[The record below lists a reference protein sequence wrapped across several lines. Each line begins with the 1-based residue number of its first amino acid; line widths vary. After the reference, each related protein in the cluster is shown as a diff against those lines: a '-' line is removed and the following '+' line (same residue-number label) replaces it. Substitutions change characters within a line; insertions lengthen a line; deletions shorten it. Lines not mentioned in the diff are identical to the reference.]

1 MPRKWWV
8 LVSVA
13 CGTFMATLDSSI
25 VNIAL
30 PTLTQELG
38 VDLPQVKWVVI
49 IYLLVITCLLLP
61 FGRISDQFGRK
72 RVFQLGFFFFTIGSI
87 LCGLSSSLQGLV
99 LSRAFQAMGA
109 AMLMANGPAIITA
122 CFPSNERGTAL
133 GTMGM
138 VVSAGLIS
146 GPSIGGILIGHWSW
160 PSIFLVN
167 VPIGFIGIFLV
178 QIFVDATVAGQ
189 GTQKSPRAMRPPF
202 DWAGAILQMILL
214 ISFIVL
220 FDPPSLSIA
229 GNLPFAVPRLALLAI
244 VVVVGAIFVKV
255 ESRAPA
261 PLFDLALLKVRSFW
275 TGNLASFL
283 TFVSFS
289 SVSVLMPFFL
299 QNVLHFSP
307 KLTGVFMTA
316 VPLMIFVVAP
326 ISGRLSDRMG
336 SRGLSAAGALI
347 GAMSVFGMAGLFGD
361 GITEHV
367 SRAGIIFAL
376 GSVGLAT
383 GLFQSP
389 NNNSIMGAVPL
400 SKLGVASALLAT
412 IRNLGLVTGTGL
424 ATSLFSWEM
433 QVTGSFVTAMHFAL
447 FVAGVLG
454 AGAMMASLGKRKEG
468 VIRGKTPEKG

>member
-1 MPRKWWV
+1 
-8 LVSVA
+8 
-13 CGTFMATLDSSI
+13 MATLDSSI

-38 VDLPQVKWVVI
+38 VDLPHVKWVVI
-49 IYLLVITCLLLP
+49 IYLLVVTCLLLP

-72 RVFQLGFFFFTIGSI
+72 RVFQLGFFFFTVGSI
-87 LCGLSSSLQGLV
+87 FCGMSSTLNGLV
-99 LSRAFQAMGA
+99 LSRAFQALGA

-122 CFPSNERGTAL
+122 CFPSQERGTAL

-146 GPSIGGILIGHWSW
+146 GPSIGGLLIGHWGW

-178 QIFVDATVAGQ
+178 QIFVDANVAGQ
-189 GTQKSPRAMRPPF
+189 PLGRSPRAPF
-202 DWAGAILQMILL
+202 DWTGAILQMILL
-214 ISFIVL
+214 ISFIIL

-229 GNLPFAVPRLALLAI
+229 GSLPFTLPRPVLGTLVLVLGI
-244 VVVVGAIFVKV
+244 LFFKV
-255 ESRAPA
+255 EKRAAA
-261 PLFDLALLKVRSFW
+261 PLFDLTLLKVRSFW
-275 TGNLASFL
+275 AGNLASFL

-299 QNVLHFSP
+299 QHVLHFSP
-307 KLTGVFMTA
+307 KLTGGFMTA

-336 SRGLSAAGALI
+336 SRGLSVVGACIGALSI
-347 GAMSVFGMAGLFGD
+347 FGMAGLFGD

-367 SRAGIIFAL
+367 SRAGIIIGL
-376 GSVGLAT
+376 CSVGIAT

-389 NNNSIMGAVPL
+389 NNSSIMGSVPL

-424 ATSLFSWEM
+424 ATSLFSWQM
-433 QVTGSFVTAMHFAL
+433 QVTGNFVTSLHFAL
-447 FVAGVLG
+447 FIAGGLG